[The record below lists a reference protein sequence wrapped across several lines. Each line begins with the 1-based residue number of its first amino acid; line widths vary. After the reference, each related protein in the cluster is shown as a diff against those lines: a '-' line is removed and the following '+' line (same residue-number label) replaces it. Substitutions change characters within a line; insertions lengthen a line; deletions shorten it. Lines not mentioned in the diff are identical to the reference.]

1 MKPKTPAC
9 GLRAAL
15 AVLTAV
21 AALSAL
27 SALTASATHAAEVPS
42 FGFAL
47 NITLSPKAASLLQ
60 RTKEGI
66 TVSARYYGDPTAAA
80 RKHANEVGQ
89 IDLGG
94 EELRLSARGGPA
106 QITGQGVKRYRL
118 HWTQGAPKV
127 NVNAF
132 SSRRSHADNLL
143 SCDFIDGEVDA
154 VVQAQPLE
162 LHCALITEGRASV
175 LRPQGAR

>member
-1 MKPKTPAC
+1 MKCTTLALAC
-9 GLRAAL
+9 CVIAAL
-15 AVLTAV
+15 AR
-21 AALSAL
+21 
-27 SALTASATHAAEVPS
+27 HAAAADAEPL
-42 FGFAL
+42 GFDV
-47 NITLSPKAASLLQ
+47 NVTLSPRAAAALQ
-60 RTKEGI
+60 KTKEGI
-66 TVSARYYGDPTAAA
+66 TVSARYYGDPTPAAA
-80 RKHANEVGQ
+80 KHANEVGQ

-154 VVQAQPLE
+154 VLQAQPLE
-162 LHCALITEGRASV
+162 LHCSLITEGRASV